1 MRRLNV
7 RTARDLTT
15 RRDIITAAKD
25 EPWTQNERFD
35 VAILGAGM
43 AGGVLGAVLARHG
56 VRVLLIDADTHPR
69 FAVGEST
76 IPYTSATTMTIA
88 KRYDVP
94 EIEPLASFRGTVEKV
109 SPMCG
114 RKQNFGFVYH
124 REGQSQHPEH
134 INQLVIPEWQR
145 TESHIFR
152 QDSDAYLFHVAVKY
166 GAEPRL
172 NTRITGIEVDPATGV
187 VLRSDRGA
195 EFRAKYLVDASGYR
209 SPVADTFGLREEPT
223 RARHHS
229 RTLFTHMI
237 GVTPFDDAA
246 AARSHKQPNPWH
258 HGTLHHVFDGGWL
271 WVIPFDNHDDS
282 LNPLCSVGLTLD
294 ERVFPKPDLTP
305 QQEFDDFLRRF
316 PDIAEQF
323 RSAKAVRPW
332 VDTGRLQYSA
342 TRTVGDRY
350 CLTAHAAGFIDALY
364 SRGLTNTL
372 EVVNALA
379 WRLIEASRDDDWST
393 ERFAYVDGLQQAL
406 FDVHDELVYCS
417 FVGFRH
423 YDLWNAVVRVWKS
436 TSILPTMTVEKALRT
451 FLKTGDAQVFLDL
464 ERTETP
470 GLPDPVGK
478 DITRLLEFHPAHL
491 PGGRVRRTGRR
502 PRRGCAVRLDPR
514 CRVPAGTVRT
524 RPTGQPVLRGDTAS
538 ARAGGGVGRTEA
550 PEHMRQL
557 FR

>member
-15 RRDIITAAKD
+15 RRDIIT
-25 EPWTQNERFD
+25 RFD
-35 VAILGAGM
+35 VAILGVGM

-56 VRVLLIDADTHPR
+56 VRVLLIDAGTHR
-69 FAVGEST
+69 
-76 IPYTSATTMTIA
+76 
-88 KRYDVP
+88 R
-94 EIEPLASFRGTVEKV
+94 
-109 SPMCG
+109 
-114 RKQNFGFVYH
+114 
-124 REGQSQHPEH
+124 
-134 INQLVIPEWQR
+134 
-145 TESHIFR
+145 
-152 QDSDAYLFHVAVKY
+152 
-166 GAEPRL
+166 
-172 NTRITGIEVDPATGV
+172 
-187 VLRSDRGA
+187 
-195 EFRAKYLVDASGYR
+195 
-209 SPVADTFGLREEPT
+209 
-223 RARHHS
+223 
-229 RTLFTHMI
+229 
-237 GVTPFDDAA
+237 
-246 AARSHKQPNPWH
+246 
-258 HGTLHHVFDGGWL
+258 
-271 WVIPFDNHDDS
+271 
-282 LNPLCSVGLTLD
+282 LCSVGLTLD

-350 CLTAHAAGFIDALY
+350 CLT
-364 SRGLTNTL
+364 NTL

-393 ERFAYVDGLQQAL
+393 ERFAYVDALQQGL
-406 FDVHDELVYCS
+406 FDVHDHLVYCS

-423 YDLWNAVVRVWKS
+423 YDLCNAVVRVWKS